1 MDHKKL
7 KEIMRARGFTLDMLS
22 HASQIPL
29 STLAKIE
36 SGITKN
42 PGCQAIEAISNAL
55 RCSMD
60 ELFDRETSVP
70 YELEEYYYRYNK
82 LPKHR
87 QDYIKF
93 LINVEYDR
101 MIYLKNKDKTVIT
114 CYEFLNWR
122 GELAE
127 CSGKKLY
134 MIETDYNALT
144 VQTTFCVYMN
154 TDKFMPFFF
163 PDSILC
169 FQYIDDYFPKHG
181 EIWMFL
187 KDGYLMARR
196 VYKNK
201 NLILLK
207 ALYDEEE
214 DIDITNNYKFKR
226 IGRYIGTLNQKD
238 IQLQKP

>member
-1 MDHKKL
+1 MDHKKM
-7 KEIMRARGFTLDMLS
+7 KEIMKARGFTLEMLS
-22 HASQIPL
+22 HASKIPL

-60 ELFDRETSVP
+60 ELFGRETRVP
-70 YELEEYYYRYNK
+70 YQLEEYFYRYK
-82 LPKHR
+82 MLPKHR
-87 QDYIKF
+87 QEYIKF

-101 MIYLKNKDKTVIT
+101 MIYLKNKDKTVLT

-127 CSGKKLY
+127 YSGKKLY
-134 MIETDYNALT
+134 MVETDNNIFT
-144 VQTTFCVYMN
+144 MQTTFCVFLN
-154 TDKFMPFFF
+154 TDKFTPFFF

-169 FQYIDDYFPKHG
+169 FQYIDDYIPKHG

-187 KDGYLMARR
+187 KDGYLIVRR
-196 VYKNK
+196 VYKYK
-201 NLILLK
+201 ERRILK
-207 ALYDEEE
+207 ALNDEEE
-214 DIDITNNYKFKR
+214 DIDITNDYHYKR
-226 IGRYIGTLNQKD
+226 IGRYIGTLNQREIK
-238 IQLQKP
+238 LQKP